1 MIEGMPERDERPW
14 EPCPWEPARNPAGPP
29 HLAKGTLHMS
39 EARPA
44 SVTPGH
50 KLSVEAPLTARPAT
64 RPDEGPELA
73 GEPVGQAASG
83 CPRAAATPP
92 VALPGPQGP

>member
-1 MIEGMPERDERPW
+1 MGTLPVGTRQ
-14 EPCPWEPARNPAGPP
+14 EPCGTPP